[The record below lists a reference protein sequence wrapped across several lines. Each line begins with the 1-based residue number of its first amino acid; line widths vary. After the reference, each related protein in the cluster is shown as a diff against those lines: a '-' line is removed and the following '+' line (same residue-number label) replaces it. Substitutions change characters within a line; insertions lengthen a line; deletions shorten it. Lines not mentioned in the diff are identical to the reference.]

1 MTHSLHRI
9 GSDADLRSDYVLL
22 AMRAAGI
29 HDKTPEEK
37 ELAREKLLQIGKIF
51 DQHNPRSIMLERLR
65 RFSPVVTASF
75 DSVDT
80 VQRVL
85 TALKEEDLG
94 LSIVVSGLLT
104 EIQRVAK
111 QTKLKPHTVH
121 LSLGVFGKKELL
133 PAEKIRE
140 ITTLC
145 GHHCVSPQSVEHY
158 VEQIQKDEI
167 SVEEAAQKL
176 AEPCVC
182 GIVNPTRV
190 SQVLHELVAKQD

>member
-9 GSDADLRSDYVLL
+9 GSETDLKSDYVLL

-29 HDKTPEEK
+29 HDKTPDEK

-51 DQHNPRSIMLERLR
+51 DQHNPKSIMLERLR

-75 DSVDT
+75 DNVET
-80 VQRVL
+80 VQRILNVL
-85 TALKEEDLG
+85 KREDLG
-94 LSIVVSGLLT
+94 LSIVVSGLLSD
-104 EIQRVAK
+104 IQRVAN
-111 QTKLKPHTVH
+111 QTGLKPHTVH
-121 LSLGVFGKKELL
+121 LSIGVFGKKELL
-133 PAEKIRE
+133 AAEKIRE

-145 GHHCVSPQSVEHY
+145 GHHCVSPQSVEYY
-158 VEQIQKDEI
+158 VEQIQKGKI

-190 SQVLHELVAKQD
+190 TQVLHELVAK